1 MFGDRKRP
9 SATIAAEI
17 DRIIGLNML
26 RARESAR
33 LGQHDV
39 ATLLSI
45 SVHALAR
52 YEEGAERA
60 PPSVLLELTGHLG
73 CQLTDFFAG
82 MPSMELDEGFQGSRV
97 AGTPMTPNASGQAAT
112 AHVRDPA
119 PAVPGPAI
127 QGTGR
132 DEAAIAAG
140 IVKAF
145 ADLTS
150 PLLRSRLL
158 GLLEVMG

>member
-1 MFGDRKRP
+1 
-9 SATIAAEI
+9 
-17 DRIIGLNML
+17 ML
-26 RARESAR
+26 RAREGAR

-52 YEEGAERA
+52 YEEGVERA

-82 MPSMELDEGFQGSRV
+82 MPSMEMEQEFQGSQV
-97 AGTPMTPNASGQAAT
+97 AGKPMTPNAPSPPAT
-112 AHVRDPA
+112 AYVPDPA

-127 QGTGR
+127 QRTGR

-158 GLLEVMG
+158 GLLEVMGGAQP